1 MQSIA
6 VRMWA
11 EARSLV
17 ASRGAL
23 DEYGRA
29 VGPKLADLSARSWNK
44 TNPIALGPDV
54 FRKAFYG

>member
-1 MQSIA
+1 MQLIA

-29 VGPKLADLSARSWNK
+29 VGPKLADLSAREQN
-44 TNPIALGPDV
+44 
-54 FRKAFYG
+54 